1 MECFRYCYLDSSL
14 RRLMKHLLLILGV
27 MLSGV
32 VSAADILYQWD
43 ETTLRA
49 DGSTIDGA
57 VTYHLRYSVNNV
69 ETTITTTN
77 LSHTLADVGVGSYV
91 AQVATSEDG
100 KLGEW
105 SETVVTNIG
114 ELEKAAPAKTTITVT
129 FSCDDCNLE
138 VK

>member
-1 MECFRYCYLDSSL
+1 MR
-14 RRLMKHLLLILGV
+14 HLLLILGV

-43 ETTLRA
+43 ETTARVDGA
-49 DGSTIDGA
+49 SVDGSI
-57 VTYHLRYSVNNV
+57 VYHLRYSVDNV
-69 ETTITTTN
+69 EQPIITTTN
-77 LSHTLADVGVGSYV
+77 LTYTLPSIVEGTYV

-100 KLGEW
+100 RLGEW
-105 SETVVTNIG
+105 SDTATVVVG
-114 ELEKAAPAKTTITVT
+114 EIDKAAPAKTTVTVT